1 MTVSSGGA
9 ATLKVA
15 GGSLVFLNPTAQDCG
30 GATTTNTD
38 TITVLGTAGTTESLT
53 LDESGGGF
61 SPGAAVEAAPARSSE
76 IEIAVRLGDASD
88 HLTILGTRRDDTI
101 SAGTTGVALNGDNDS
116 DVSFDVLPAAI
127 EIRGNGGVNT
137 IGGRGGDG
145 AGTLFPGRLVL
156 YAGDLGDTLRGGL
169 GDDEIYGGAGAD
181 TLEGREANDTARRER
196 RQRQPRRRRRR
207 RHDDRRRRFRLVRR
221 LRRKRHDPRRR
232 RRSRHPISGGAGIDT
247 AYYDAGLDAN
257 PGAVENKIPA

>member
-1 MTVSSGGA
+1 M
-9 ATLKVA
+9 
-15 GGSLVFLNPTAQDCG
+15 
-30 GATTTNTD
+30 
-38 TITVLGTAGTTESLT
+38 LGTAGTTESLT

-61 SPGAAVEAAPARSSE
+61 SPGAAVETGTGALGE

-88 HLTILGTRRDDTI
+88 HLTILGTGGDDTI

-137 IGGRGGDG
+137 ISGRGGDG
-145 AGTLFPGRLVL
+145 AGTLFAGRLFL

-169 GDDEIYGGAGAD
+169 GDDEVYGGAGAD
-181 TLEGREANDTARRER
+181 TLEGREANDLLVGNGGNDSLAGGVG
-196 RQRQPRRRRRR
+196 
-207 RHDDRRRRFRLVRR
+207 DDTMIGGAGSDSFAGSDGNDMIRA
-221 LRRKRHDPRRR
+221 DDDEADAT
-232 RRSRHPISGGAGIDT
+232 ISGGAGIDT